1 MRILLSLSVAAAAL
15 GLAAVASSASAAP
28 STNVCTEVAR
38 FGADFISL
46 NCPKNTGSFWTPV
59 RYIERGGGSVG
70 ASKPA
75 TKSYDPCWHGGWWP
89 SEYPTAIETD

>member
-70 ASKPA
+70 ASTGHRKAEPDYYCPWEHE
-75 TKSYDPCWHGGWWP
+75 SQW
-89 SEYPTAIETD
+89 